1 MQRTKTGIIGAGR
14 AGMEHAKLYQE
25 LPDALL
31 LGIYDTNKEKA
42 QTAAKKLGVIA
53 FDSMEQLAAEVE
65 ALSVT
70 VPQTS
75 RFEMAKKLLDLER
88 HVLIEIPAAQTEEKA
103 QELARIA
110 SAKNCRL
117 TGVLP
122 ERYNGAVK
130 AIEDI
135 PLKPVYI
142 EAERLSSFKQD
153 KKAPSVILD
162 LMLQDIDLL
171 IHLLNCQPTSIEASG
186 ASVITS
192 DIDIVNAR
200 IEFENGCTA
209 SLTSSRLSIKREAK
223 MRFYQRDAQITLN
236 LEEGLS
242 EIFYL
247 EGDSKSPFHDG
258 TPAISLGKIQNRDI
272 KYNRLKRDQ
281 ARPLKNQLRNF
292 IAAIRNNLPAEA
304 GGDLGLPALKTA
316 WQIIDKVNAQ
326 QQKII

>member
-31 LGIYDTNKEKA
+31 LGIYDINKEKA
-42 QTAAKKLGVIA
+42 QAAAKNLGVIA
-53 FDSMEQLAAEVE
+53 FDNLEQLAAEVE
-65 ALSVT
+65 AFSVA
-70 VPQTS
+70 VPLHS
-75 RFEMAKKLLDLER
+75 RFETAKQLLELER
-88 HVLIEIPAAQTEEKA
+88 HVLIEIPATQTEEQA
-103 QELARIA
+103 LELAHLANSKDRRLIA
-110 SAKNCRL
+110 VL
-117 TGVLP
+117 T

-135 PLKPVYI
+135 PLKPVFI

-153 KKAPSVILD
+153 KKATSVILN

-171 IHLLNCQPTSIEASG
+171 IHLLNSRPVAVEASG

-192 DIDIVNAR
+192 DIDIVNAH

-209 SLTSSRLSIKREAK
+209 SLTASRLSTKREAR
-223 MRFYQRDAQITLN
+223 MRLYQRDAQITLN
-236 LEEGLS
+236 LEEGRS

-247 EGDSKSPFHDG
+247 EGDSKNPFHDG
-258 TPAISLGKIQNRDI
+258 TLAISLGKIQNRDI

-281 ARPLKNQLRNF
+281 ARPLKTQLRNF
-292 IAAIRNNLPAEA
+292 IAAIRNNLPAET
-304 GGDLGLPALKTA
+304 GGDFGLPALKTA

-326 QQKII
+326 QQKTI

>member
-31 LGIYDTNKEKA
+31 LGIYDKNTEKA
-42 QTAAKKLGVIA
+42 QAAAKKLGVIA
-53 FDSMEQLAAEVE
+53 FDSMEQLAAEIE
-65 ALSVT
+65 AFSVA
-70 VPQTS
+70 VPLNS
-75 RFEMAKKLLDLER
+75 RFEIAKQLLELER

-103 QELARIA
+103 QELAHLA
-110 SAKNCRL
+110 GLKNCRL
-117 TGVLP
+117 TAVLP
-122 ERYNGAVK
+122 GRYNSAVR

-135 PLKPVYI
+135 TLKPVFI

-171 IHLLNCQPTSIEASG
+171 IHLLNSQPTAVEASG

-209 SLTSSRLSIKREAK
+209 NLTASRLSIKREAR
-223 MRFYQRDAQITLN
+223 MRLYQRDAQITLN

-247 EGDSKSPFHDG
+247 EGDSKNPFHDG
-258 TPAISLGKIQNRDI
+258 TLAISLGKIQNRDI

-292 IAAIRNNLPAEA
+292 IAAIRNNLPAEK
-304 GGDLGLPALKTA
+304 GGDFGLPALKTA
-316 WQIIDKVNAQ
+316 WQIIDKVNTQ
-326 QQKII
+326 QQRII